1 VDIAPCPTSATSSI
15 ARRITSGIA
24 IHVTD
29 QQTLNRIAGLIKQMT
44 ADILGPD
51 GHVQGRVDLLCK
63 DEEAAKERAKQ
74 LVDGHAVELWQL
86 DQKIATFKPMQ

>member
-1 VDIAPCPTSATSSI
+1 MQEYC
-15 ARRITSGIA
+15 
-24 IHVTD
+24 
-29 QQTLNRIAGLIKQMT
+29 

-74 LVDGHAVELWQL
+74 LVDGHAVELWHL